1 MSTATNAGRA
11 EPSVEQVPVLI
22 AGGGP
27 VGLTLALTLAQHGM
41 AAMLVE
47 RNPSTTTH
55 PKMDITNGRSMEL
68 FRHLGVAD
76 ELRTVAVPEEH
87 GFDVSWVTKL
97 NGWELARFRYPTVEQ
112 RRGLIR
118 DCGDGTMTR
127 EPAMR
132 VSQVLLE
139 PALKNILETR
149 APQID
154 VRYGWGLD
162 SFRQDDNGV
171 DAVIRSSATGET
183 RTVRAQYL
191 AGCDGAGSVVR
202 KGLGIGLDDIDLRRL
217 AVRELGLRRLVPAFI
232 RAYLGDRETPMDG
245 RVYLIHFTSPD
256 RELLERFGTAWHTQ
270 SPEGWT
276 LISQNDR
283 DCWTLH
289 TLLGAGVDADAID
302 PKQFLFARLGI
313 EFDCDIIVANAWR
326 PRLSLADSYG
336 RGRVWLAGDSAH
348 QVVPAGGYGMNTGVA
363 DAFGL
368 GWMLAAIVQ
377 GWGDHRLLEAYEAE
391 RHPVAE
397 RNRTASARH
406 TLVRLA
412 IKTAHHKTIHSE
424 GWHGERSR
432 RRLGREILDLGNLEN
447 EADGIEFGY
456 RYDSSPVICHEP
468 HTAPAAHM
476 HAYTPSTQPGA
487 RPPSLFLEDGQA
499 IFDLFGTGFTLLRFD
514 DIDVDALVAAAAER
528 GMPLKVV
535 DIRDDHARALYQRD
549 LVLIRPDHHVAWRG
563 NAVTDRS
570 DTVLDRVRGAAPA
583 WPIPTTQDRPTRLV
597 DQPGRRN
604 IPAPRPR
611 LVDSTN

>member
-1 MSTATNAGRA
+1 MSTAGSN
-11 EPSVEQVPVLI
+11 VEQVPVLI

-27 VGLTLALTLAQHGM
+27 VGLTLALTLAQHDVP
-41 AAMLVE
+41 AMLVE

-76 ELRTVAVPEEH
+76 ELRKVAVPEDH
-87 GFDVSWVTKL
+87 PFDVSWVTKL
-97 NGWELARFRYPTVEQ
+97 NGWELARFHYPTVAE
-112 RRGLIR
+112 RRVLIR
-118 DCGDGTMTR
+118 ECSDGTATL

-154 VRYGWGLD
+154 IRYGWGLQA
-162 SFRQDDNGV
+162 FRQDDDGV
-171 DAVIRSSATGET
+171 DAVIRCSATGET
-183 RTVRAQYL
+183 RTVRAQFL

-202 KGLGIGLDDIDLRRL
+202 RGLGIGLHDIHLHRL
-217 AVRELGLRRLVPAFI
+217 AARELGLRRLVPAAI
-232 RAYLGDRETPMDG
+232 RAYLDERERPMDG

-256 RELLERFGTAWHTQ
+256 RELLEPFGTAWHTQ

-313 EFDCDIIVANAWR
+313 EFDCNIIVANAWR
-326 PRLSLADSYG
+326 PRLSLADTYG
-336 RGRVWLAGDSAH
+336 SGRVWLAGDSAH
-348 QVVPAGGYGMNTGVA
+348 QVVPAGGYGMNTGVG
-363 DAFGL
+363 DAVGL

-377 GWGDHRLLEAYEAE
+377 GWGDGRLLEAYEAE
-391 RHPVAE
+391 RRPVAV

-412 IKTAHHKTIHSE
+412 IKTAYRKVIHSQ
-424 GWHGERSR
+424 GWAGERSR

-456 RYDSSPVICHEP
+456 CYDTSPVICHES
-468 HTAPAAHM
+468 HTAPADHM
-476 HAYTPSTQPGA
+476 DAYMPSTRPGA
-487 RPPSLFLEDGQA
+487 RPSSLFLKDGQA
-499 IFDLFGTGFTLLRFD
+499 IFDLLGRGFTLLRFD
-514 DIDVDALVAAAAER
+514 DIDVDAFVAAAADR

-535 DIRDDHARALYQRD
+535 DIRDEHARALYQRD
-549 LVLIRPDHHVAWRG
+549 LVLVRPDQHIAWR
-563 NAVTDRS
+563 A
-570 DTVLDRVRGAAPA
+570 DTVPGCPGAILDRIRGAVAA
-583 WPIPTTQDRPTRLV
+583 RQLNTLAHNSIARTGSQR
-597 DQPGRRN
+597 
-604 IPAPRPR
+604 
-611 LVDSTN
+611 

>member
-1 MSTATNAGRA
+1 MSTATTEGREESSA
-11 EPSVEQVPVLI
+11 EQVPVLI

-27 VGLTLALTLAQHGM
+27 VGLTLALTLTQHGVP
-41 AAMLVE
+41 AMLVE
-47 RNPSTTTH
+47 RNPSTTAH

-76 ELRTVAVPEEH
+76 DLRKVAVPEDH

-97 NGWELARFRYPTVEQ
+97 SGWELTRFRYPTVEQ
-112 RRGLIR
+112 QRTLIR
-118 DCGDGTMTR
+118 ECRDGTMTL

-139 PALKNILETR
+139 PALKNILQTR
-149 APQID
+149 APKID
-154 VRYGWGLD
+154 IRYGWGLHT
-162 SFRQDDNGV
+162 FQQDNDGV

-183 RTVRAQYL
+183 RTIRAQYL

-202 KGLGIGLDDIDLRRL
+202 RGLGIGLDDIDLRYL
-217 AVRELGLRRLVPAFI
+217 AARELGLRRLVPAFV
-232 RAYLGDRETPMDG
+232 RAYLDDRETPMDG

-256 RELLERFGTAWHTQ
+256 RELFERFGTAWHTQ

-283 DCWTLH
+283 DTWTLH
-289 TLLGAGVDADAID
+289 TLLGAGVDEDTID

-326 PRLSLADSYG
+326 PRLSLADRYG

-348 QVVPAGGYGMNTGVA
+348 QVVPAGGYGMNTGVG
-363 DAFGL
+363 DAVGL
-368 GWMLAAIVQ
+368 GWVLAAILQ
-377 GWGDHRLLEAYEAE
+377 GWGDRRLLEAYEAE
-391 RHPVAE
+391 RRPVAL

-412 IKTAHHKTIHSE
+412 IKTAYRKVIHSQ
-424 GWHGERSR
+424 GWNGELNR

-447 EADGIEFGY
+447 EAAGIEFGY
-456 RYDSSPVICHEP
+456 RYDTSPIICHEP
-468 HTAPAAHM
+468 HSAPADHM
-476 HAYTPSTQPGA
+476 HAYTPSTQPGT
-487 RPPSLFLEDGQA
+487 RPPSLFLNDDQA
-499 IFDLFGTGFTLLRFD
+499 IFDLFGHGFTLLRFD
-514 DIDVDALVAAAAER
+514 DTDVDALVIVAADR

-535 DIRDDHARALYQRD
+535 DIRDDRARALYQRD

-563 NAVTDRS
+563 
-570 DTVLDRVRGAAPA
+570 DTVPDRPDTVVDRVRGATPA
-583 WPIPTTQDRPTRLV
+583 WPVHIAHGGPSRLAYRLR
-597 DQPGRRN
+597 RRN
-604 IPAPRPR
+604 APAPRPH
-611 LVDSTN
+611 LVDTAN

>member
-1 MSTATNAGRA
+1 MSTAGSN
-11 EPSVEQVPVLI
+11 VEQFPVLI

-27 VGLTLALTLAQHGM
+27 VGLTLALTLAQHDVP
-41 AAMLVE
+41 AMLVE

-76 ELRTVAVPEEH
+76 ELRKVAVPEDH
-87 GFDVSWVTKL
+87 PFDVSWVTKL
-97 NGWELARFRYPTVEQ
+97 NGWELARFRYPTVAQ
-112 RRGLIR
+112 RRALISE
-118 DCGDGTMTR
+118 CSDGTTTL

-154 VRYGWGLD
+154 IRYGWGLHA
-162 SFRQDDNGV
+162 FRQDADGV
-171 DAVIRSSATGET
+171 DAEIRCSTTAET
-183 RTVRAQYL
+183 RTIRAQFL

-202 KGLGIGLDDIDLRRL
+202 RGLGIGLDDIDLRRL
-217 AVRELGLRRLVPAFI
+217 AARELGLGRLVPAAI
-232 RAYLGDRETPMDG
+232 RAYLDDRETPMDG

-256 RELLERFGTAWHTQ
+256 REMLERFGTAWHTQ

-289 TLLGAGVDADAID
+289 ALLGAGVDADAID

-313 EFDCDIIVANAWR
+313 EFDCNIIVANAWR
-326 PRLSLADSYG
+326 PRLSLADTYG
-336 RGRVWLAGDSAH
+336 SGRVWLAGDSAH
-348 QVVPAGGYGMNTGVA
+348 QVVPAGGYGMNTGVG
-363 DAFGL
+363 DAVGL

-377 GWGDHRLLEAYEAE
+377 GWGDGRLLEAYEAE
-391 RHPVAE
+391 RRPVAV

-412 IKTAHHKTIHSE
+412 IKTAYRKVIHSQ
-424 GWHGERSR
+424 GWAGERSR

-456 RYDSSPVICHEP
+456 CYDTSPVICHES
-468 HTAPAAHM
+468 HTAPADHM
-476 HAYTPSTQPGA
+476 DAYMPSTRPGA
-487 RPPSLFLEDGQA
+487 RPPSLFLKDGQA
-499 IFDLFGTGFTLLRFD
+499 IFDLFGRGFTLLRFD
-514 DIDVDALVAAAAER
+514 DIDVEAFVAAAADR

-535 DIRDDHARALYQRD
+535 DIRDENARALYQRD
-549 LVLIRPDHHVAWRG
+549 LVLVRPDQHVAWRA
-563 NAVTDRS
+563 N
-570 DTVLDRVRGAAPA
+570 TVPGCPGAILDRIRGAAA
-583 WPIPTTQDRPTRLV
+583 ARLPNTLAHTSIARTGS
-597 DQPGRRN
+597 QR
-604 IPAPRPR
+604 
-611 LVDSTN
+611 